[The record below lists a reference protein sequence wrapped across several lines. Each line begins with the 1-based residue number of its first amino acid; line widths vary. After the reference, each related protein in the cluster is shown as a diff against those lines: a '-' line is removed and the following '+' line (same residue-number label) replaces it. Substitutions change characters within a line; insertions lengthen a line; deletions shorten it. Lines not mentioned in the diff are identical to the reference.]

1 MRRLFLRSSGTP
13 KVPLPR
19 VRGVTGPFASA
30 AADGM
35 DETTGH
41 SPRLHAVP
49 EPAEPVVAVSEPAEP
64 VVHLPWVE
72 AFETF
77 YLREYSSLVAL
88 AHALTGSRAH
98 AEDVAQEAMLAAYRR
113 WDHVTTLD
121 APHAWVRRA
130 CANLATSVV
139 RRRVV
144 EARALVRLRGRRSE
158 VRELDADDG
167 EFWTEVRRLPRR
179 QAQCIALRYV
189 YGCSLAEIAEVVGCA
204 EGTVKVHL
212 ARGRA
217 RLAARLGDD
226 LGSEEEGR

>member
-1 MRRLFLRSSGTP
+1 M
-13 KVPLPR
+13 VPLPR
-19 VRGVTGPFASA
+19 VRGVTGSSATA
-30 AADGM
+30 AAGGM
-35 DETTGH
+35 DAATGQ
-41 SPRLHAVP
+41 SARFHAVP
-49 EPAEPVVAVSEPAEP
+49 APAQP
-64 VVHLPWVE
+64 VVHLPRVE

-88 AHALTGSRAH
+88 AHGLTGSRSH

-113 WDHVTTLD
+113 WDHVSSLD

-139 RRRVV
+139 RRRMV
-144 EARALVRLRGRRSE
+144 EARALVRLRGRRSD
-158 VRELDADDG
+158 VTALDADDG
-167 EFWTEVRRLPRR
+167 EFWSELRRLPKR

-189 YGCSLAEIAEVVGCA
+189 YGCSLAEVAEVVGCA

-217 RLAARLGDD
+217 RLAARLGNE
-226 LGSEEEGR
+226 LGPEEEGR